1 MFNCCSCENP
11 SPLRTSTVVI
21 KTEGI
26 ARYERIEVHTLPL
39 AKLPPLA
46 ASAGASFVCVT
57 SLKDFAV
64 SVFVQNSSCIAPDCA
79 SQCLPEGRTSYSLG
93 HYMLKRR
100 PLTIVGFLQINS
112 ATVSHGPP
120 GNNRCSQSRVMSLA
134 ASISITCPVKAS
146 RVTLA
151 STSFHDGPSFADV
164 RKHSDLRFILG
175 QMKYVPLSPR
185 FCSDD

>member
-1 MFNCCSCENP
+1 MNALRFTH
-11 SPLRTSTVVI
+11 SPR
-21 KTEGI
+21 
-26 ARYERIEVHTLPL
+26 
-39 AKLPPLA
+39 KLPPLA
-46 ASAGASFVCVT
+46 GSAGASFVCVT

-100 PLTIVGFLQINS
+100 PLTIVGFHQINS

-134 ASISITCPVKAS
+134 AQSRS
-146 RVTLA
+146 RVQLKHPESPLPQRP
-151 STSFHDGPSFADV
+151 STMDHLLPMSGN
-164 RKHSDLRFILG
+164 IWT
-175 QMKYVPLSPR
+175 
-185 FCSDD
+185 